1 MHKYFLKY
9 LSRISNMQFDKYNVP
24 YEEI

>member
-1 MHKYFLKY
+1 MYKYFLKY
-9 LSRISNMQFDKYNVP
+9 LSRISNMQYDKYNIP